1 MSTNAL
7 LKTGETSHANVLDNL
22 EGGAHQH
29 GGLDPLVARLMEI
42 RLWLNDDLSAIEK
55 HARLLLLDAAPFG
68 AAHPS
73 GDSLARQ
80 AARHLLSAPGK
91 WIRPICLLMSSRIG
105 GRTFDPAV
113 RDLAIACELVHSAT
127 LLHDDVLDEGTNRRG
142 KATSRI
148 VYGNSA
154 SVLGGDHVLLHA
166 LKMTH
171 AIAEPHVF
179 TALLETIDT
188 MVNAEAHQ
196 LSHKGTFNP
205 AREIYQTVILGKTAV
220 LFEWA
225 LLAGASL
232 AGLPRGQQD
241 QLARAGSELGMA
253 FQMIDDILDLAGSA
267 EKTGKTL
274 FADLQEGKMTWP
286 LILAAERSDE
296 ALPLFRKVANG
307 QVSAE
312 GLPRFLSDLGVIE
325 QTREDA
331 KTHRDNALI
340 ALEGLPEN
348 QATTALRGI
357 IQSSIERSL

>member
-1 MSTNAL
+1 MTVNAMLKNTESTEDTVLTNLATGA
-7 LKTGETSHANVLDNL
+7 KT
-22 EGGAHQH
+22 H
-29 GGLDPLVARLMEI
+29 GGLDPLVARLLEI
-42 RLWLNDDLSAIEK
+42 RAWLNDDLVAIEE
-55 HARLLLLDAAPFG
+55 HARLLLDGDAPFG
-68 AAHPS
+68 TDHPA

-91 WIRPICLLMSSRIG
+91 WIRPICLLMASRIG
-105 GRTFDPAV
+105 GRTFDSSV

-127 LLHDDVLDEGTNRRG
+127 LLHDDVLDEGTTRRG
-142 KATSRI
+142 KATSRM
-148 VYGNSA
+148 VFGNSA
-154 SVLGGDHVLLHA
+154 SVTGGDHVLLHA

-171 AIAEPHVF
+171 RTSEPHVF
-179 TALLETIDT
+179 ASLLDTIDT

-232 AGLPRGQQD
+232 AGLPRNQQE

-253 FQMIDDILDLAGSA
+253 FQMVDDILDLAGAA

-286 LILAAERSDE
+286 FDSGCRT
-296 ALPLFRKVANG
+296 FR
-307 QVSAE
+307 
-312 GLPRFLSDLGVIE
+312 
-325 QTREDA
+325 
-331 KTHRDNALI
+331 
-340 ALEGLPEN
+340 
-348 QATTALRGI
+348 
-357 IQSSIERSL
+357 